1 MRTKIDV
8 FSGFLGA
15 GKTMLIK
22 KLINEKLLNEN
33 MVIIENEFGEVGID
47 GSILRKSNIEV
58 KEINAGCICC
68 TISGDFKNAIKEV
81 INKYK
86 PSRIIIEPSGVAKL
100 SEVLAVCKDEELK
113 ELVTMN
119 MSITVIDVL
128 KFDSYIKNFGEFYK
142 NQIINAKTIV
152 LSRTQKASAEK
163 VSKAVER
170 IQSINSVANIVT
182 TNWDDISAEKIIHI
196 AEGDFNQTSKQ
207 DSLEQVNL
215 IKKPLNG
222 AMIKRAANHSA
233 NEVFQTWG
241 VETPKVISKETL
253 NDILYEIKN
262 DKLYGTVLR
271 AKGII
276 QSSESSWIQF
286 DYVPEEIEM
295 RATTPDYT
303 GRLCVIGSG
312 LNKENLK
319 TLFLK

>member
-22 KLINEKLLNEN
+22 KLINEKLSNEN

-47 GSILRKSNIEV
+47 GSILRKLNIEV

-68 TISGDFKNAIKEV
+68 TISGDFKRAIKEV
-81 INKYK
+81 ITKYK
-86 PSRIIIEPSGVAKL
+86 PHRIIIEPSGVAKL

-113 ELVTMN
+113 EMVSIN
-119 MSITVIDVL
+119 MIITVIDVL

-152 LSRTQKASAEK
+152 LSRTQNASIERASK
-163 VSKAVER
+163 VVER
-170 IQSINSVANIVT
+170 IQSINNVANIVT
-182 TNWDDISAEKIIHI
+182 TDWDKVNAQRIIDI
-196 AEGDFNQTSKQ
+196 AEEDFKQ
-207 DSLEQVNL
+207 ASLDQVNL

-222 AMIKRAANHSA
+222 AMIKRGTNHNA
-233 NEVFQTWG
+233 NEIFQTLG
-241 VETPKVISKETL
+241 VETPKIISKETL
-253 NDILYEIKN
+253 YDILYKIKN

-276 QSSESSWIQF
+276 QSTEMHWMQF
-286 DYVPEEIEM
+286 DYVPEEIEI

-303 GRLCVIGSG
+303 GRLCVIGSN

-319 TLFLK
+319 NLFLK